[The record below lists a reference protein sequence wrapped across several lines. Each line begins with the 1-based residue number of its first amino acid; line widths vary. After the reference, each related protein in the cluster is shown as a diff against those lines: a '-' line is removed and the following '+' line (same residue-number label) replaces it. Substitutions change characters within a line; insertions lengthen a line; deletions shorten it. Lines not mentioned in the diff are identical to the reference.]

1 MKKARNI
8 GLILGL
14 IILISS
20 NSNAQ
25 YYYTSY
31 GYAQDWRLPQQVQYS
46 IYDNYYG
53 YEVAHVQRYNRHG
66 HRNYNVLLHRNG
78 WFVELRYDRFGHI
91 YKTVR
96 HKHHYPLAYHN
107 CTNHCGY
114 HRAYY
119 TNYYPKYHN
128 HHNGYKTTVYVNT
141 HHGHKNYYNHGH
153 SKKKYYT
160 NIHTQKQHKSHY
172 NGNIQGNKKSQQNYN
187 KSTNNQQLRT
197 NNVIRKPQQ
206 TNTRTVEHK
215 RPQSSRSQHL
225 NGQKAPTRNRNTE
238 TARNLMTYKNGRGS
252 RDR

>member
-96 HKHHYPLAYHN
+96 HKHHYPLAHHN

-128 HHNGYKTTVYVNT
+128 HYGYKTTVYVNT

-153 SKKKYYT
+153 SKKNYYT

-172 NGNIQGNKKSQQNYN
+172 NGNNQGNKKSQQNYN
-187 KSTNNQQLRT
+187 NSTTNQQRRT

-206 TNTRTVEHK
+206 TTRTVEHK

-225 NGQKAPTRNRNTE
+225 NGQKAPTRDRNTE
-238 TARNLMTYKNGRGS
+238 TARNLMTYKNGRGN